1 MGTIIKMPSSPQN
14 VRSLPTAAPRRGAV
28 SPGSRPRLSFQ
39 ARLRQRG
46 AAFVL
51 RHRRMIL
58 PVLVLM
64 LAAVEGIKLLR
75 FGPHSSPAVLLLDLV
90 VLGAITLL
98 VGLLIAALERSDAV
112 RAHAEEQ
119 VAASA
124 AERKLVAQNLHDTLA
139 QNISYIRLRLDQL
152 TVDGEA
158 QRQQSIQVAAS
169 DVAHMR
175 AAAEEAYCQVRMTLD
190 ALNPLPV
197 QDLTAAIDRQAKV
210 IAQRAG
216 LCLRITQIGAPYTLP
231 APTNQQIL
239 YIVREAMHNIEKH
252 ARAQTVH
259 VQLVWLEKELIV
271 KVTDNGVGMMPDT
284 AYDESHYGLW
294 IMRHRAAE
302 IGGAVTI
309 QPASGPG
316 TEVTLWLP
324 RPQEKAVVGSSSIA
338 RSAGCES

>member
-1 MGTIIKMPSSPQN
+1 M
-14 VRSLPTAAPRRGAV
+14 LRR
-28 SPGSRPRLSFQ
+28 
-39 ARLRQRG
+39 
-46 AAFVL
+46 
-51 RHRRMIL
+51 RRVIL

-75 FGPHSSPAVLLLDLV
+75 FGPHSSPAVLLLDLII
-90 VLGAITLL
+90 LGLITLL
-98 VGLLIAALERSDAV
+98 VGLLIAALERSEAV
-112 RAHAEEQ
+112 RAHAEQQ

-124 AERKLVAQNLHDTLA
+124 TERKLVAQNLHDTLA
-139 QNISYIRLRLDQL
+139 QNISYLRLRLDQL

-158 QRQQSIQVAAS
+158 LPQQPVQVAAS
-169 DVAHMR
+169 DVANMR

-216 LCLRITQIGAPYTLP
+216 LCLRMTQIGAPYTLP
-231 APTNQQIL
+231 ASTNQQIL
-239 YIVREAMHNIEKH
+239 YIVREAVHNVEKH
-252 ARAQTVH
+252 ACAQSVH
-259 VQLVWLEKELIV
+259 VQVVWLEKELII
-271 KVTDNGVGMMPDT
+271 KITDDGVGMLPDT
-284 AYDESHYGLW
+284 AHDESHYGLW

-302 IGGAVTI
+302 IGGAVTV
-309 QPASGPG
+309 QPASGSG

-324 RPQEKAVVGSSSIA
+324 RPQGKPAVGPSSVA